1 MSEHKTDRLDAFC
14 VGMMSG
20 VIIMST
26 CGFFLLRSQREES
39 IKEER
44 QNAVKAGVARYV
56 PDEKG
61 DPKFEYIEPQSPNPL
76 TVKTLRQ

>member
-1 MSEHKTDRLDAFC
+1 MSEHKTDRLDTFC
-14 VGMMSG
+14 FGMILG
-20 VIIMST
+20 VVIISI
-26 CGFFLLRSQREES
+26 CALFLLHNEREDT
-39 IKEER
+39 IKKER